1 VVALSLGE
9 LNDNVLRADI
19 TLPISGVSRSS
30 VSLFVDAAHLPQ
42 GSAQPMWTM
51 IEPQVE
57 APADRATGTIRFDL
71 ALIQEEPGLGSPP
84 GSWPEVLRGEIRWS
98 CGPWFAPDASAAPT
112 LEGAITV
119 NLTAHDWVADP
130 GAVGACEFEP
140 DGSVWV
146 FTADPVGTLQG
157 RPMRVNLDL
166 GGDPRAGDEVLLQ
179 LGVEEAV
186 LPTGASRHW
195 VNVLAATSGGPVVYW
210 ADLVTVG
217 EISGGGLSGQLT
229 FERLPREG
237 TPNLSWPLTLGGTLT
252 WECG

>member
-1 VVALSLGE
+1 
-9 LNDNVLRADI
+9 VLA
-19 TLPISGVSRSS
+19 
-30 VSLFVDAAHLPQ
+30 
-42 GSAQPMWTM
+42 
-51 IEPQVE
+51 
-57 APADRATGTIRFDL
+57 
-71 ALIQEEPGLGSPP
+71 
-84 GSWPEVLRGEIRWS
+84 GEIDWS

-112 LEGAITV
+112 LEGAITID
-119 NLTAHDWVADP
+119 LTANDWVGDP
-130 GAVGACEFEP
+130 AAAGACEFEP

-186 LPTGASRHW
+186 LPTGASRHAA
-195 VNVLAATSGGPVVYW
+195 NVLAATSGGPIVYW
-210 ADLVTVG
+210 ADLVKLG
-217 EISGGGLSGQLT
+217 EITGGGLSGQLT

-237 TPNLSWPLTLGGTLT
+237 TPNLNWPLTLSGTLT